1 MLVEVSS
8 VSKSF
13 SQLQVLNKISFG
25 LERSQ
30 VLALVGPSGSGKTT
44 LLRCLNGLTPID
56 SGAIRLLDGEF
67 QITPGSKVNGLLR
80 QRVGMVFQG
89 LNLWPH
95 LTVLENLT
103 LGPTQILKMRRSEA
117 EGRARELLIKVKL
130 SEKENAYPATLSGG
144 QAQRVAIARAMA
156 IQPKV
161 LLLDEITSALDPELV
176 WELLD
181 VVKDVVSTGTTVVM
195 ATHHIGFAKEIANQA
210 IFLDHGHVVE
220 SGAANAVLGSPQH
233 PRTQE
238 FLRRIMPGKL

>member
-176 WELLD
+176 WELRD

-238 FLRRIMPGKL
+238 FLRRVMPGKL

>member
-238 FLRRIMPGKL
+238 FLRRVMPGKL